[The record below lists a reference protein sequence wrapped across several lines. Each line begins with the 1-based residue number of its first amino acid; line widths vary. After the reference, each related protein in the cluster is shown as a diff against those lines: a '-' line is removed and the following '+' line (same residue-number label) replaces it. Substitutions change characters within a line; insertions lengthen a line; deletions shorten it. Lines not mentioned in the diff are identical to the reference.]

1 MSGRE
6 RLTQTLKAFAAPVAS
21 LPDRLLVWLGKVP
34 TTNARIVVTLV
45 VIVGTA
51 IRYWWNGTWEPS
63 GEWLTFLVAM
73 SGVDVAQFHSKR
85 VTHSDHKPNGNG
97 GNGTSGP
104 TGTPTT

>member
-1 MSGRE
+1 MTARE
-6 RLTQTLKAFAAPVAS
+6 RTTQVLKAIAAPVAS
-21 LPDRLLVWLGKVP
+21 LPDRVLVWLGKVP

-85 VTHSDHKPNGNG
+85 VTHSDHKPNGAP
-97 GNGTSGP
+97 TSGP
-104 TGTPTT
+104 IGTSTT